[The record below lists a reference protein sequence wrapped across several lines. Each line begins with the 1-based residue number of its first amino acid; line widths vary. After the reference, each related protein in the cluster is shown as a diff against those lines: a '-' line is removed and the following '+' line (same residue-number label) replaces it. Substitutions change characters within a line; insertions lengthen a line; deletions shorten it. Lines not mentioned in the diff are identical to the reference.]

1 MFRPAGIQPLHGVRS
16 KTGWINAIYVV
27 AAPLSSY
34 LARTSPKLMTTRE
47 KLGRAMIKVA
57 RDGYP
62 KPILESEDINA
73 I

>member
-1 MFRPAGIQPLHGVRS
+1 MKGFPASSASAFPRLAWMRNGI
-16 KTGWINAIYVV
+16 
-27 AAPLSSY
+27 
-34 LARTSPKLMTTRE
+34 MTTSE

-57 RDGYP
+57 RSGSP